1 MEKFEYYIKELHPS
15 DFFDSEIDII
25 KALKKSNKKIDIKP
39 KGDKLLIKGENKDI
53 LNLCIT
59 LDSIIYFLKNN
70 DNLNQSNLNQIINGN
85 GDSLLKETNGRVIL
99 YGTNK
104 KKLRHILLIRLKF

>member
-53 LNLCIT
+53 LNLCVT
-59 LDSIIYFLKNN
+59 LDSIIYFLKKN
-70 DNLNQSNLNQIINGN
+70 DNLNQSNLNQIINGKRLTK
-85 GDSLLKETNGRVIL
+85 G
-99 YGTNK
+99 GTRKKRSK
-104 KKLRHILLIRLKF
+104 KKRKTRKR

>member
-1 MEKFEYYIKELHPS
+1 LEKFEYYIKELHPS

-25 KALKKSNKKIDIKP
+25 KALKKSNKKIDIKL

-53 LNLCIT
+53 LNLCVT

-70 DNLNQSNLNQIINGN
+70 ANLNQSNLNQIINGK
-85 GDSLLKETNGRVIL
+85 GESLLKDTNGRVIL
-99 YGTNK
+99 TERTK
-104 KKLRHILLIRLKF
+104 KRLRHTHLIRLKF